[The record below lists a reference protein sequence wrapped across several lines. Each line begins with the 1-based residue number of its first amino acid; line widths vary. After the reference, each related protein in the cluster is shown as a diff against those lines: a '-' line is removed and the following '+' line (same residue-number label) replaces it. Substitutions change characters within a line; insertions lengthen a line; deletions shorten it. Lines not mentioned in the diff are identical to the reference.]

1 MVELLGPV
9 NPPPAVTKF
18 VAENDGPVKP
28 AEVAIEPLALSVV
41 TPDRAPPMP
50 RVVTP
55 DIAPLFSVTPD
66 TLLDD
71 VESVLIDGPVKP
83 AEVAIELL
91 ALSVV
96 TPDRAPPIPR
106 VVTPDTAPLFSV
118 TPDTLLNVVEFV
130 LIDGPVKPAEVA
142 IAPLAL
148 SVVTPDRAPL
158 FRVAPP
164 A

>member
-1 MVELLGPV
+1 
-9 NPPPAVTKF
+9 
-18 VAENDGPVKP
+18 
-28 AEVAIEPLALSVV
+28 
-41 TPDRAPPMP
+41 MP